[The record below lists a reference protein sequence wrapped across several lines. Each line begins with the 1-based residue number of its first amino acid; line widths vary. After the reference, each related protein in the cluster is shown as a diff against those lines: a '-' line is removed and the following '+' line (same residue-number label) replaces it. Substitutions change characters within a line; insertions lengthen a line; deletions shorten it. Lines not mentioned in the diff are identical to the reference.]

1 MKNITIMKTCTFKL
15 LLLLL
20 LLMVGKAEVN
30 AEKVYKLVKVNT
42 VQYGY
47 YYVFEQDGRVMNNE
61 VSSGE
66 LATTNSY
73 NSTGLTGSESY
84 VWKVVKFEGYSNWY
98 LRNVSENKYLCN
110 TSGNNLGLRSDAM
123 SSVSFTSAKMG
134 I

>member
-47 YYVFEQDGRVMNNE
+47 YYVFEQDGRVMNNA
-61 VSSGE
+61 VSDKYE
-66 LATTNSY
+66 LKTTRSY
-73 NSTGLTGSESY
+73 NTTGLTGSES
-84 VWKVVKFEGYSNWY
+84 
-98 LRNVSENKYLCN
+98 
-110 TSGNNLGLRSDAM
+110 
-123 SSVSFTSAKMG
+123 
-134 I
+134 